1 MSQENNNMEIEEQP
15 IENPIVTKEEPTEES
30 NQIITLAT
38 KKDPEFQK
46 SLALLA
52 RSDAHHDLPIL
63 TGAFNN
69 NPTGLSSF
77 NSGIPVPAQSYYHEG
92 DALASVITSLP
103 DSNKET
109 KMLDIFYNVPN
120 KTNDSSLTESII
132 TVGYNNETLFNYG
145 VVKFVIESSTNKDF
159 KNPNT
164 GLKEP
169 LTPCRENIGKTFC
182 ENTKLCGD
190 GLDAAIIVD
199 FNQHGFI
206 SKLKNGESSNY
217 NIHYL
222 MTPEVVNDPAG
233 KTTVNDKNVF
243 TNGPGK
249 GVNMFSY
256 VQTNISNTPYTSFN
270 EDDPITSN
278 NFFSNYNFNLSPIKQ
293 IYTKQK
299 AEKLITTLD
308 INYTLP
314 NGQPLTDTIEDSKGE
329 NSIST
334 VLGYIKKILDKM
346 KANSRDNSLNFNFN
360 SKCQQKRGGDWFQVL
375 SCLDIKTREF
385 TQILPERGTSK
396 PLTNMPVYF
405 VSHDRIAVAYA
416 LLNGANV
423 IYLDY
428 YGNVFVFKNKADKL
442 LKGSGKDIEEILF
455 NGIKENPDFDLDN
468 LIESSKNYQTLRQM
482 VIKNQLIDEFITN
495 CNNIKTT
502 ISSINNTN
510 YYLTIE
516 ENIKLLFKQ
525 AVRLFFVK
533 TNFIDISKEIEFIQT
548 NKATLDGEYSA
559 DKKSIISNLMKCI
572 STLKFIQDKFGKIAS
587 GQIDNTYT
595 GIVNSWLPI
604 NLSKLDVYRAV
615 NNLFSGTG
623 TDDEKKVK
631 FDVRLLNFG
640 NDTDKRISDRF
651 IFLPFIQTLGNIEV
665 VNDTTMTGGID
676 NIIEVMNILIS
687 KTKDYDA
694 YLTQKNTSTSFFSRL
709 SRSGNLSGEQ
719 INFNKVANFI
729 YEAIVLLNNIENTT
743 TVIDYT
749 EIKNLAFISESTD
762 SIVVSEDIYEIALLR
777 DEGKNTN
784 DTSDT
789 NDTTPSTVTVGGGYY
804 YYFDQ
809 GSKKESIICDV
820 SIKQITWPLLNS
832 IILTDNSNCVRS
844 VINNFKS
851 YFPRITNDNGE
862 LLTQLS
868 EILQE
873 LSSNT
878 SSSAKRSRD
887 IDESEERNV
896 QPSFGGDGNSVTQPL
911 LQDFNFGYHPLL
923 PIYMILSPYWY
934 QLGPKF
940 QSNSF
945 YNTYFT
951 YYNILEKMEDV
962 ITSTY
967 LSDPSNIYNIISGYF
982 IGFALK
988 TFFFT
993 SNTNEK
999 QTQKLL
1005 EVLEI
1010 DEDEYYMISSK
1021 NAMFSNL
1028 INGDIVLT
1036 DEETTFGIT
1045 LIESDLFKNFINEVD
1060 IKSILQQGTETENI
1074 PEYNVLQ
1081 DKVYNMLSKISIK
1094 MNIDRDTPQNNIN
1107 KSTLTI
1113 ASTTEEQEQE
1123 QEQEQEPSTLIKGKD
1138 LAMGVQRK
1146 FPSLARQF
1154 TSTVRPSRFST
1165 YGVNRAQGGK
1175 LKSKKYKMKKN
1186 KITRKPKLKKKNKT
1200 KKNKKVHRRT
1210 IKR

>member
-1 MSQENNNMEIEEQP
+1 MTEEKNNMDEQSNA
-15 IENPIVTKEEPTEES
+15 INEES
-30 NQIITLAT
+30 GQIITLAT
-38 KKDPEFQK
+38 KKDKQFQK

-63 TGAFNN
+63 TGAFNS
-69 NPTGLSSF
+69 NPNGLKSF
-77 NSGIPVPAQSYYHEG
+77 NSGIPVEAQSYYHEG
-92 DALASVITSLP
+92 DALASIITGLP
-103 DSNKET
+103 DYNKET
-109 KMLDIFYNVPN
+109 KMLEIFYNVPN
-120 KTNDSSLTESII
+120 KTNDSSPTESII
-132 TVGYNNETLFNYG
+132 TIGYNNETLFNYG

-159 KNPNT
+159 KDPIT
-164 GLKEP
+164 GKNVG
-169 LTPCRENIGKTFC
+169 LTPCKEDIGKTFC

-190 GLDAAIIVD
+190 GVNAAIIVD

-206 SKLKNGESSNY
+206 SKLKNGANSNY

-233 KTTVNDKNVF
+233 KTSVNDKNVF
-243 TNGPGK
+243 TNAPGK

-278 NFFSNYNFNLSPIKQ
+278 NFFSKYNFNLSPIKQ

-346 KANSRDNSLNFNFN
+346 KTNYTDNSLIFNFN

-375 SCLDIKTREF
+375 SCLDITNREF
-385 TQILPERGTSK
+385 AQILPERGTSK
-396 PLTNMPVYF
+396 PLPNMPIYF

-455 NGIKENPDFDLDN
+455 NGIKENPDFNLDN
-468 LIESSKNYQTLRQM
+468 LIESSQIYQTLRQKI
-482 VIKNQLIDEFITN
+482 IKNQLIDEFITI
-495 CNNIKTT
+495 CNNIKTN
-502 ISSINNTN
+502 ISRINNTN
-510 YYLTIE
+510 YYVTIE
-516 ENIKLLFKQ
+516 ENVKLLFRK
-525 AVRLFFVK
+525 AVGLFFVK

-548 NKATLDGEYSA
+548 NKSILDGEYSS
-559 DKKSIISNLMKCI
+559 DKKGLISNLMKCI
-572 STLKFIQDKFGKIAS
+572 STLKFIQDKFGKIAPE
-587 GQIDNTYT
+587 QIDNTYT
-595 GIVNSWLPI
+595 GIVNNWLPI

-615 NNLFSGTG
+615 NNLFTGTG
-623 TDDEKKVK
+623 TDNEQKVK

-640 NDTDKRISDRF
+640 SNEAKRFSDRF
-651 IFLPFIQTLGNIEV
+651 IFLPFIQTLGNIEL
-665 VNDTTMTGGID
+665 VNLDNTIVTGGIS
-676 NIIEVMNILIS
+676 NIIEIISLLIS
-687 KTKDYDA
+687 KTKDYDN

-719 INFNKVANFI
+719 IEFNKVSNFI
-729 YEAIVLLNNIENTT
+729 YEAIILLNNIETTT
-743 TVIDYT
+743 TVIDYN

-762 SIVVSEDIYEIALLR
+762 SIVVSEDIYEIGLLR

-784 DTSDT
+784 DTSNT
-789 NDTTPSTVTVGGGYY
+789 NDETPSTVTVGGGYY

-809 GSKKESIICDV
+809 ASKKESIICDV

-832 IILTDNSNCVRS
+832 IILNDDSNY
-844 VINNFKS
+844 IITKFKS

-868 EILQE
+868 EILHV
-873 LSSNT
+873 LNSNLG
-878 SSSAKRSRD
+878 KRSRD
-887 IDESEERNV
+887 MSEPQERNV
-896 QPSFGGDGNSVTQPL
+896 TSRGGYGNSDTQPL

-951 YYNILEKMEDV
+951 YYNILEKMEQV
-962 ITSTY
+962 ITYTY
-967 LSDPSNIYNIISGYF
+967 LSDTSNIYNIMSGYF

-1005 EVLEI
+1005 EVLQI
-1010 DEDEYYMISSK
+1010 DQDEYYMISSK

-1060 IKSILQQGTETENI
+1060 IKNILNQGTNTENI

-1081 DKVYNMLSKISIK
+1081 DKVYNLLSKISIK
-1094 MNIDRDTPQNNIN
+1094 INIDRYIPENNIN
-1107 KSTLTI
+1107 KPTLT
-1113 ASTTEEQEQE
+1113 TTSALKK
-1123 QEQEQEPSTLIKGKD
+1123 QEPLNNKY
-1138 LAMGVQRK
+1138 LAMGIQPK
-1146 FPSLARQF
+1146 SQSLARQ
-1154 TSTVRPSRFST
+1154 SRFSSF
-1165 YGVNRAQGGK
+1165 GVRTQGGK

-1186 KITRKPKLKKKNKT
+1186 KITRKTKLKNNKKT
-1200 KKNKKVHRRT
+1200 KKKKRIHRRT
-1210 IKR
+1210 IKY